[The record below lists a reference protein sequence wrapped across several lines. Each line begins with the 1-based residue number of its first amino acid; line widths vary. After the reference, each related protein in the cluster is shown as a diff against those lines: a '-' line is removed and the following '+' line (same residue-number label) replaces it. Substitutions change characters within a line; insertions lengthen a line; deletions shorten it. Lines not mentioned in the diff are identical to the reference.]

1 MEPIKVLVVDDHV
14 LFRHGVA
21 DVLAKEEGLDVAG
34 EASDGV
40 EAIEKAKEVAPDVV
54 LMDLNMPRCSGL
66 DAIQALQVEMPQ
78 AKVLVLTVSEMEAD
92 LFAAMKFGA
101 TGYLLKNAE
110 PEELVGAILH
120 VARGGVVISPLMA
133 IKLITEFKGLAT
145 KAERG
150 AAETADINLSSR
162 EVEVLQLVAEG
173 ATNKEIGDSLFIS
186 ESTVRAHLHN
196 IMEKLHL
203 ANRAQAAAFAVNKGL
218 VKYRGEEAEK

>member
-1 MEPIKVLVVDDHV
+1 METIKVLVVDDHT

-21 DVLAKEEGLDVAG
+21 DILAEEESLEIAG
-34 EASDGV
+34 EACDGV

-120 VARGGVVISPLMA
+120 VARGGIVISPLMA
-133 IKLITEFKGLAT
+133 TKLITEFKGLST

-162 EVEVLQLVAEG
+162 EREVLQLVAEG
-173 ATNKEIGDSLFIS
+173 ATNKEIGDSLFVS

-196 IMEKLHL
+196 VMEKLHL

-218 VKYRGEEAEK
+218 VKYGVDEARK